1 MGPFSACLVKAV
13 NRLLCTF
20 KSSPAVTMVLVLT
33 PLMLLEGVGIGMEG
47 RKRYGTFASGIMLMA
62 ATLVLVWNVMGGAV
76 MYLGR
81 HAVRDLVQRSRM
93 REESKFVL
101 LATTLAMLEEAVTT
115 TLTNL
120 GPLFGNRDAFITAS
134 RNYLE
139 VVVWHSV
146 VVIVPMFVVWAW
158 LLSRYKFSPAA
169 VLILFGINGVL
180 AELLIGGPAL
190 LMAPFWIFVY
200 GLMVFLPAF
209 SFRSRAAAT
218 VPHWYHYPI
227 AIVACLLASAALAL
241 VVNLLSPRLPHFGK
255 TLVFPT

>member
-1 MGPFSACLVKAV
+1 MLKAL
-13 NRLLCTF
+13 NHRLSTL
-20 KSSPAVTMVLVLT
+20 KSSPAAIIVLVLL
-33 PLMLLEGVGIGMEG
+33 PLMLIEGLGIALEGW
-47 RKRYGTFASGIMLMA
+47 KRHGTFAGGIMLMA
-62 ATLVLVWNVMGGAV
+62 GTLVLVWNVVGGAV

-93 REESKFVL
+93 REEAKFVL
-101 LATTLAMLEEAVTT
+101 MATTLAMLEEAVTT
-115 TLTNL
+115 SLTNL
-120 GPLFGNRDAFITAS
+120 GPLFGSKDAFITAS

-146 VVIVPMFVVWAW
+146 VVIVPMFVVWAR
-158 LLSRYKFSPAA
+158 LLSRYRFSPAA
-169 VLILFGINGVL
+169 VFILFGINGVL
-180 AELLIGGPAL
+180 AELLIGGPAV
-190 LMAPFWIFVY
+190 LMASFWIFVY

-241 VVNLLSPRLPHFGK
+241 VVNPLSPRLPPFGK